1 MKIIGKKTVFEGRY
15 LRIVEKVISSEGRQ
29 DRAWETLERTNVHG
43 SGAVVIIA
51 LTKDGELVFEKNW
64 RAPIESSVIQ
74 FPAGLTD
81 IEGETEEEAARREL
95 LEETGYVAKE
105 LIPVFLSP
113 LSAALTGTRA
123 MHFFAPGVEFEGK
136 PAGDDIEQIEVLKVP
151 VDKADDFMLNLPEGV
166 ELDLRVPGILWML
179 KQKGL
184 LGAVQD

>member
-1 MKIIGKKTVFEGRY
+1 MRVTGKKTIFEGRY
-15 LRIVEKVISSEGRQ
+15 LRIVEKTVSSRDGK

-51 LTKDGELVFEKNW
+51 LTKKGEFVFEKNW
-64 RAPIESSVIQ
+64 RAPIESHIIQ

-81 IEGETEEEAARREL
+81 LEGETEEEAARREL
-95 LEETGYVAKE
+95 LEETGYAAKE

-123 MHFFAPGVEFEGK
+123 MHFFAPDVEFVDT
-136 PAGDDIEQIEVLKVP
+136 AVGDGIEEIEVVTVP
-151 VDKADDFMLNLPEGV
+151 VDKAEEFMLNLPEGV

-179 KQKGL
+179 RQKGL
-184 LGAVQD
+184 LASA